1 MVFSGTFNNIM
12 TLNSLPFMDRQYI
25 LARCILTVVY
35 IIIAL
40 RLAPCC
46 KEQLCISLGF
56 QVCCVIWDRQEYKA
70 GGTSCARVRNC
81 TPNIWVTSNENE
93 VLLTQYL
100 VRNSYIAHPI
110 WDSVYYHPT
119 VRSPTLDPLRL

>member
-56 QVCCVIWDRQEYKA
+56 KFAASSGIDKSVRLVEPHVQ
-70 GGTSCARVRNC
+70 GCA
-81 TPNIWVTSNENE
+81 
-93 VLLTQYL
+93 
-100 VRNSYIAHPI
+100 IAH
-110 WDSVYYHPT
+110 
-119 VRSPTLDPLRL
+119 LKFG